1 MINFPKIDNQV
12 LKIQAARQ
20 VYSKQIVPVKLDKNL
35 NPKYANQ
42 DFSFKAL
49 ASQVQGMAGQ
59 DKLNPVGRKLNFFA

>member
-20 VYSKQIVPVKLDKNL
+20 VYSKQIIPVKLDKNL

-49 ASQVQGMAGQ
+49 ASQVHSTAGQ
-59 DKLNPVGRKLNFFA
+59 DNLNPVGRKLNFFA